1 MAIMCSTVV
10 MAAALAAI
18 TDNVSRIV
26 LGDATIAASATNAE
40 STAVSGIAS
49 ATLSTASFTLA
60 DSSVTGKKI
69 TVAAQ
74 STLTVN
80 STKVAAYIYL
90 ISTGATGTIYYR
102 TSCATRAFTSTAD
115 RVTIPAWD
123 IHFYEGT
130 VV

>member
-1 MAIMCSTVV
+1 MAIFCSTEV
-10 MAAALAAI
+10 MRAALDLIA
-18 TDNVSRIV
+18 TSVSRIV

-49 ATLSTASFTLA
+49 ATVSGTSFTLA

-74 STLTVN
+74 ATLTVD
-80 STKVAAYIYL
+80 STKVAAYVYL